1 MTAINDVMLRLLD
14 EIDSICKKENLSYYL
29 SGNALKQ
36 AYDRGTLAEDINI
49 AEVLMPLNDIFVL
62 EKCIRDNQDRTLES
76 IFTNSDFR
84 YFFFKYVANDTTY
97 FGKTFDS
104 TSQACGIHIRIRVL
118 KQDSKTKESDRATV
132 MKGYW
137 NRFHRRYPYKWIV
150 QGSRIER
157 FKSNLIMTKISLRRK
172 QYYAEMLKNI
182 CLSQKTIDWN
192 ETNYIN
198 CRRYDRGSANRIYFP
213 KGMFADYTYIE
224 LEGHK
229 YRTVNDIDEFLY
241 TIHSAETDDEGEA
254 IINAEI
260 PYQEY
265 TEYLSSKG
273 FTTDFRKIN
282 MDLAIA
288 RAAYKKADKPV
299 SNAWRDMQKAVL
311 EKKLKP
317 EFDSIR
323 SDVLE
328 YYNEKQWDKLGD
340 ALEEF
345 DSWSRAY
352 VNRGVSLSFDEEI
365 MEAYLGWLKHCGENE
380 LAKKIR
386 KNIEKETKAKQ

>member
-1 MTAINDVMLRLLD
+1 
-14 EIDSICKKENLSYYL
+14 
-29 SGNALKQ
+29 
-36 AYDRGTLAEDINI
+36 
-49 AEVLMPLNDIFVL
+49 
-62 EKCIRDNQDRTLES
+62 
-76 IFTNSDFR
+76 
-84 YFFFKYVANDTTY
+84 
-97 FGKTFDS
+97 
-104 TSQACGIHIRIRVL
+104 
-118 KQDSKTKESDRATV
+118 
-132 MKGYW
+132 
-137 NRFHRRYPYKWIV
+137 
-150 QGSRIER
+150 
-157 FKSNLIMTKISLRRK
+157 
-172 QYYAEMLKNI
+172 
-182 CLSQKTIDWN
+182 
-192 ETNYIN
+192 
-198 CRRYDRGSANRIYFP
+198 
-213 KGMFADYTYIE
+213 
-224 LEGHK
+224 
-229 YRTVNDIDEFLY
+229 
-241 TIHSAETDDEGEA
+241 
-254 IINAEI
+254 
-260 PYQEY
+260 
-265 TEYLSSKG
+265 
-273 FTTDFRKIN
+273 